1 MNKLENKL
9 DRATEVLTDLKS
21 ILEWAKDHNVGLG
34 EIVELLSTYDHYTD
48 AIREKRKNGYTNVP
62 YNGLG
67 DFEEF
72 IHDMITLNI
81 TEVKE

>member
-21 ILEWAKDHNVGLG
+21 ILEWAKGHNVGLG
-34 EIVELLSTYDHYTD
+34 EIVEMLSTYDHYTKAVKEQLD
-48 AIREKRKNGYTNVP
+48 NGYEDVP
-62 YNGLG
+62 SMEFG
-67 DFEEF
+67 DFENF

-81 TEVKE
+81 EELN